1 MFFFRPIY
9 VIIYYIYICTF
20 GGTMKRCIIALI
32 LCIIGAAAFG
42 QSADVSLFRTE
53 YFNNDSTFEDRLK
66 VLEAVRDTRMTGIG
80 EFYHDALKFLIL
92 RSADISTRA
101 EQEAAEQ
108 SAIILCQGLGAEK
121 YVPAAADLW
130 KTAEVFDVARALART
145 QIYFEGLAMQEALT
159 ALGQVEGKTF
169 VPQVVLRLNNFNTQ
183 TFTDVETR
191 RRVQRAVYGCI
202 SALENFHDISGFRP
216 VFFVAQGSYDPP
228 VRERATNTL
237 PNIVDDPGEVIAAI
251 IRDPS
256 NNPRIKLVAWKEML
270 KTRAPG
276 SSKASVA
283 AVALA
288 TGWNYTTQ
296 DVNFQTNLREMRK
309 EAIESIR
316 QFGVADDSVYTN
328 LERSYANN
336 FANAAPDYD
345 EIRLTL
351 NALSAVKSN
360 EAVALLE
367 KFLSDLYDRRKSGPW
382 SRKER
387 QCLEWVVFS
396 IGATK
401 TENTSV
407 KFLLDTM
414 SRDNKFTGAERNW
427 ITAARKNLG

>member
-1 MFFFRPIY
+1 M
-9 VIIYYIYICTF
+9 
-20 GGTMKRCIIALI
+20 
-32 LCIIGAAAFG
+32 AFG
-42 QSADVSLFRTE
+42 QSGDVSIFRTE
-53 YFNNDSTFEDRLK
+53 YFNNDSTFEERLK

-80 EFYHDALKFLIL
+80 EFYHDALKALL
-92 RSADISTRA
+92 VRSADISTRS
-101 EQEAAEQ
+101 EQESAEQ
-108 SAIILCQGLGAEK
+108 SAIILCEGIGAEK
-121 YVPAAADLW
+121 YPAAAPELW
-130 KTAEVFDVARALART
+130 QTAVVFDVARALART
-145 QIYFEGLAMQEALT
+145 GIFFEGLAMQAALV
-159 ALGQVEGKTF
+159 ALGQVEGKAFT
-169 VPQVVLRLNNFNTQ
+169 PQVVLRLNNFNTQ

-191 RRVQRAVYGCI
+191 RRVQRAVIGCVR
-202 SALENFHDISGFRP
+202 ALESFHDISGFRP
-216 VFFVAQGSYDPP
+216 VFFVANGSYDPAI
-228 VRERATNTL
+228 RETATNTL
-237 PNIVDDPGEVIAAI
+237 PNIVDDPGEVVAGI

-256 NNPRIKLVAWKEML
+256 NNPRVKLVAWREML

-276 SSKASVA
+276 TSKASVA

-316 QFGVADDSVYTN
+316 QFGIADDSVYTN

-351 NALSAVKSN
+351 NALAAIKSN

-367 KFLSDLYDRRKSGPW
+367 KFLRELYDRRKSGPW

-396 IGATK
+396 IGATG

-414 SRDNKFTGAERNW
+414 SRDNKFTGAERNM
-427 ITAARKNLG
+427 ITSARKNLG